1 MRRTAGRWGWRA
13 MADALRPI
21 PLGMV
26 GGGQGA
32 FIGAVHRI
40 AARMDGQ
47 FRLVAGALSSDPA
60 RAEASA
66 AALGLDRSYPD
77 FRDMARAEAARPD
90 GIRAVSVVTPNHLH
104 APVAIAFLDAGI
116 HVICDKPLAATPDQ
130 AQAIAQ
136 AAARSQARFFLTHN
150 YCAHPMV
157 REARAIVAEN
167 GIGELRLVQAEY
179 LQGWLADEV
188 HSKQADWRTDPAQAG
203 AGAIGDIGTH
213 AWQLAAFVTGQAPAA
228 VAAELSSMVPGRRVD
243 DDVRVLL
250 RYASGARGG
259 LWASQVAVGRE
270 NGLSLRVFGTQG
282 ALEWRLEDPD
292 RLVFTPKGE
301 PPRILTRAQD
311 RSGSFRT
318 PPGHPE
324 GYLEAF
330 ANLYADIA
338 GVIRGDDA
346 PLSRLPGLADGLSGM
361 AFISAARAS
370 AARDGAWVEV
380 QP

>member
-1 MRRTAGRWGWRA
+1 
-13 MADALRPI
+13 MAEAPCPI

-26 GGGQGA
+26 GGGEGA

-40 AARMDGQ
+40 AARMDGH
-47 FRLVAGALSSDPA
+47 FRLVAGALSSDAA

-66 AALGLDRSYPD
+66 RALGLDRAYAD
-77 FRDMARAEAARPD
+77 FREMARAEAVRPD

-104 APVAIAFLDAGI
+104 APVAVAFLDAGI
-116 HVICDKPLAATPDQ
+116 HVICDKPLAATPEQ
-130 AQAIAQ
+130 AQVIAK
-136 AAARSQARFFLTHN
+136 AAANSQARFFLTHN

-157 REARAIVAEN
+157 REARAIVAEG
-167 GIGELRLVQAEY
+167 GIGDLRLVQAEY

-213 AWQLAAFVTGQAPAA
+213 AWQLAAFVTGETPVAL
-228 VAAELSSMVPGRRVD
+228 AAELSSMVPGRRVD
-243 DDVRVLL
+243 DDVRVML

-259 LWASQVAVGRE
+259 LWASQVTVGRE
-270 NGLSLRVFGTQG
+270 NGLSLRVFGTRG
-282 ALEWRLEDPD
+282 ALEWHQEDPE
-292 RLVFTPKGE
+292 RLVFTVKGE

-311 RSGSFRT
+311 RSASFRT

-338 GVIRGDDA
+338 AVIRGDEG
-346 PLSRLPGLADGLSGM
+346 PLARLPGLEDGLSGM
-361 AFISAARAS
+361 AFIAAAQAS

-380 QP
+380 RP